1 MTGHPCRLPDRP
13 AERGQGVCDPESGHQ
28 QGPQRAAALGL
39 QTLTGV
45 LRGSGM
51 GTGGSQARGAPT
63 RRRGWAAQGP
73 WSALW
78 GRSALA
84 RVRLHSCGLSQAPA
98 GKAICLFFLI
108 KQMSGHGEEMKAAK
122 QGSWS
127 FSCMARR
134 TRWFDCSV
142 CVFGVHTRRGGTC
155 WYPPAGYRGTGLLE
169 MC

>member
-1 MTGHPCRLPDRP
+1 MTGRPCRLPDRP

-45 LRGSGM
+45 LGGAGM
-51 GTGGSQARGAPT
+51 GTGGVPGSGGSHT
-63 RRRGWAAQGP
+63 AQGP

-84 RVRLHSCGLSQAPA
+84 QVRLHSCGLSQAPA

-127 FSCMARR
+127 FSCMARG

-142 CVFGVHTRRGGTC
+142 CIFGVHTRRGGTC